1 MAQKSFFRWL
11 KKRFKKEY
19 TRLHTLYELEAANPT
34 CRFEENIQITSP
46 DRLHL
51 GKHVY
56 ISRNCIL
63 DCGGEEWCDYRGS
76 ITLGDHVHIGPNCV
90 VDGAGEIELG
100 PRCRL
105 GIGVMLLTQMLTPE
119 VMGKPELLDQFA
131 PPHKFGK
138 ITLEEGALIGA
149 GSVVTLGVTIGRGSI
164 ISGSCLIKKSVP
176 PYTIV
181 VPRHTFKN
189 ISTKSPLIPQK

>member
-34 CRFEENIQITSP
+34 CRFEENIQITSI

-51 GKHVY
+51 GSHVY
-56 ISRNCIL
+56 ISKNCIL
-63 DCGGEEWCDYRGS
+63 DCGGEKWCDYRGK
-76 ITLGDHVHIGPNCV
+76 ITFGDHSHISPNCV
-90 VDGAGEIELG
+90 LNGSGEIELG
-100 PRCRL
+100 PRSFL
-105 GIGVMLLTQMLTPE
+105 GYGVMLLTQMLTPE
-119 VMGKPELLDQFA
+119 VIAKPEMLDQFA

-149 GSVVTLGVTIGRGSI
+149 GTIVTYGVTIGRGSI
-164 ISGSCLIKKSVP
+164 ISGGCLIKKSVP
-176 PYTIV
+176 PFTIV
-181 VPRHTFKN
+181 IPRQTFKN
-189 ISTKSPLIPQK
+189 VSTKSSLIPKK